1 MNSGPGTKGQHGL
14 VYDCTIGEQVKTSLR
29 AEEVWYRILTLVH
42 YYASFTALISL
53 FYIQRYMA
61 ISPRQPSAKNFRLA
75 RAAIT
80 VLWMNKSLGFGWDD
94 HAQGRT
100 TLANLVA
107 QILRTL
113 WCFSQEGVFD
123 LRGGR

>member
-1 MNSGPGTKGQHGL
+1 MATSAEGCPGPRDL
-14 VYDCTIGEQVKTSLR
+14 VVLR
-29 AEEVWYRILTLVH
+29 AEEVLYRTLTPVH

-53 FYIQRYMA
+53 FYIQRYIA
-61 ISPRQPSAKNFRLA
+61 ISPRQPSAKVFPLA
-75 RAAIT
+75 RVAIT

-113 WCFSQEGVFD
+113 WCFSQEEVFD
-123 LRGGR
+123 LRGGW